1 MASSSRPISPHLSVY
16 KPQLTSVLS
25 ITHRATGVFLSA
37 GLVPLAY
44 WLVGL
49 AMGPTAYANAQEVL
63 GSIWGRVALFLWTFA
78 FFYHMCNGIRHLFW
92 DAGMGFDL
100 KMVYLSG
107 KITVA
112 AAVGLTLLTWI
123 VAYSV

>member
-25 ITHRATGVFLSA
+25 ITHRATGVFLCA
-37 GLVPLAY
+37 GLIPLAY

-78 FFYHMCNGIRHLFW
+78 FFFHMCNGIRHLFW

-107 KITVA
+107 RITVGA
-112 AAVGLTLLTWI
+112 AAGLTLLTWI
-123 VAYSV
+123 VAYLV